1 MSDTSAFRFEA
12 SAASPAFGLPA
23 LFSGVDGLARAAGAV
38 ALGSFLFGMIVV
50 LIVAAA

>member
-1 MSDTSAFRFEA
+1 MSDTRAFRID
-12 SAASPAFGLPA
+12 AADAAPAIGLAA

-50 LIVAAA
+50 LVAAAA